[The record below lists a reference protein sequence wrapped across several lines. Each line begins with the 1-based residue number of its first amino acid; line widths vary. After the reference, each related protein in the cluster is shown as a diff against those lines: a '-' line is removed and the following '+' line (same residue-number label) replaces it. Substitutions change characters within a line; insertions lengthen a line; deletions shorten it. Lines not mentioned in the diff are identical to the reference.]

1 MLENVHGIF
10 SICVHIFVR
19 EDFSWDFTRMYPAKK
34 GCSGMKSAAYPLV
47 MTKFTGSHGRCRSIY
62 LDDLYTVLKEMVV
75 K

>member
-47 MTKFTGSHGRCRSIY
+47 MTKFTGSHGVRKVTNYQRVIHFESA
-62 LDDLYTVLKEMVV
+62 
-75 K
+75 